1 MRRYP
6 EAIFIA
12 ATAAAMAACTTASPS
27 HGVAPSERGAAN
39 PAYDVIIENGRVV
52 DGTGTA
58 WFYGDVALRGDR
70 IAKIVRRGQL
80 SQATA
85 RQRIDAKGMVVAPG
99 FIDIQG
105 QSGEL
110 FLSGDGRD
118 VGKLTQGVTTE
129 ILGEAYTVAPVSALT
144 LADAASDT
152 NAVAMLRRFQ
162 GPRGFDAWLR
172 AMQAHG
178 ISPNV
183 GSFVG
188 ASTIR
193 EYGMGLHMGAAP
205 ADKLDSMRAA
215 MRNGMEDGA
224 FGLGSAL
231 IYPPGNYASTEELIE
246 IAKAMSPYGGLYI
259 THMRS
264 EADRFLEGIDE
275 AIRIG
280 QEGHV
285 PVEIYHLKAAGKRN
299 WGKATQAIAKI
310 DSARA
315 AGMDVQADMYPY
327 TAGGTGLA
335 ACLPPSA
342 SADGKLF
349 DKLAD
354 SAQRAKIR
362 ADIAHP
368 TTYAESL
375 CEQSTPEGVLL
386 TDFRNAANKK
396 WAGHRLSEVMAA
408 SGKDWL
414 SAVMDLLLTEH
425 QDIGTIFF
433 LMSEDNVALQL
444 KQPWIKIGTDA
455 EGPDPDSTTAFT
467 HPRSYG
473 IYPRILGKYVRDE
486 HVLTLEDAI
495 RKMSGAVAGRLL
507 IRDRGLLR
515 EGMYADVVV
524 FDPATIQEHSTYE
537 KPSQASTGVRE
548 VFVNG
553 VEVIRDGRH
562 TGAKPGRVVRGPG
575 WHAVV
580 GKEQ

>member
-1 MRRYP
+1 MRTRLRTSTL
-6 EAIFIA
+6 
-12 ATAAAMAACTTASPS
+12 ATAVAAFTIACSGATSSA
-27 HGVAPSERGAAN
+27 GRVAPSAAGDST
-39 PAYDVIIENGRVV
+39 YDVIIVNGRVV
-52 DGTGTA
+52 DGSGNA
-58 WFYGDVALRGDR
+58 WFYGDVALKGDR
-70 IAKIVRRGQL
+70 IVRLVRRGQL
-80 SQATA
+80 GTA
-85 RQRIDAKGMVVAPG
+85 HALKRIDATGMVVAPG

-105 QSGEL
+105 QSGDL
-110 FLSGDGRD
+110 FLNGDGRD

-144 LADAASDT
+144 LADNAADT
-152 NAVAMLRRFQ
+152 TTLKMLRKFP
-162 GPRGFDAWLR
+162 GAHGFDAWLS

-193 EYGMGLHMGAAP
+193 EYAMGLHMGAAP
-205 ADKLDSMRAA
+205 AAQLDSMRVA
-215 MRNGMEDGA
+215 MRHGMEDGA
-224 FGLGSAL
+224 MGLGSAL

-246 IAKAMSPYGGLYI
+246 IAKAMSPYGGVYI

-264 EADRFLEGIDE
+264 EADRYLEGIDE

-299 WGKATQAIAKI
+299 WGKASQAIAKI

-315 AGMDVQADMYPY
+315 AGADVQANMYPY

-349 DKLAD
+349 ENVAD
-354 SAQRAKIR
+354 SAKRAKIR
-362 ADIAHP
+362 NDIAHP
-368 TTYAESL
+368 TSYAESL
-375 CEQSTPEGVLL
+375 CELATPEGVLL
-386 TDFRNAANKK
+386 TAFTNEKNKK
-396 WAGHRLSEVMAA
+396 WAGHRLSEVM
-408 SGKDWL
+408 KDRGTDW
-414 SAVMDLLLTEH
+414 SSTVMDLLLTEH
-425 QDIGTIFF
+425 SDIGTIFF
-433 LMSEDNVALQL
+433 LMSDENVAMQL
-444 KQPWIKIGTDA
+444 KQPWMKIGTDA
-455 EGPDPDSTTAFT
+455 DGPDPDSMTEFT
-467 HPRSYG
+467 HPRTYG
-473 IYPRILGKYVRDE
+473 TYPRILGKYVRDE
-486 HVLTLEDAI
+486 HVLPLEDAI
-495 RKMSGAVAGRLL
+495 RKMSGAVADRLL

-524 FDPATIQEHSTYE
+524 FDPATIQEHTTYE
-537 KPSQASTGVRE
+537 KPNQASTGVRE

-553 VEVIRDGRH
+553 VEVIRDGKH

-575 WHAVV
+575 WHAAV

>member
-1 MRRYP
+1 MRTRLRTSTL
-6 EAIFIA
+6 AAA
-12 ATAAAMAACTTASPS
+12 ATALTLACSTAASSAGNGSPS
-27 HGVAPSERGAAN
+27 
-39 PAYDVIIENGRVV
+39 PAGDTTYDVIIVNGRVI
-52 DGTGTA
+52 DGSGNA

-70 IAKIVRRGQL
+70 IARIVRRGQL
-80 SQATA
+80 GSAHA
-85 RQRIDAKGMVVAPG
+85 LKRIDAAGMVVAPG

-105 QSGEL
+105 QSGDL
-110 FLSGDGRD
+110 FLNGDGRD

-144 LADAASDT
+144 LADNAADT
-152 NAVAMLRRFQ
+152 AALAMLRKFP
-162 GPRGFDAWLR
+162 GAHGFDAWLR

-193 EYGMGLHMGAAP
+193 EYAMGLHMGAAP
-205 ADKLDSMRAA
+205 AAQLDSMREA
-215 MRNGMEDGA
+215 MRHGMEDGA
-224 FGLGSAL
+224 MGLGSAL

-246 IAKAMSPYGGLYI
+246 IAKAMSPYGGVYI

-264 EADRFLEGIDE
+264 EADRYLEGIDE

-299 WGKATQAIAKI
+299 WGKASQAIAKI

-315 AGMDVQADMYPY
+315 AGQDVQADMYPY

-349 DKLAD
+349 ENLAD
-354 SAQRAKIR
+354 SAKRAKIR
-362 ADIAHP
+362 NEIAHP
-368 TTYAESL
+368 TSYAESL
-375 CEQSTPEGVLL
+375 CELATPEGVLL
-386 TDFRNAANKK
+386 TAFTNPKNKK
-396 WAGHRLSEVMAA
+396 WAGHRLSEVMAG
-408 SGKDWL
+408 SGTDWL
-414 SAVMDLLLTEH
+414 STVMDLLLTEH
-425 QDIGTIFF
+425 QDIGTIYF
-433 LMSEDNVALQL
+433 LMSDENVAMQL
-444 KQPWIKIGTDA
+444 KQPWMKIGTDA
-455 EGPDPDSTTAFT
+455 DGPDPDSMTTFT
-467 HPRSYG
+467 HPRTYG
-473 IYPRILGKYVRDE
+473 TYPRILGKYVRDE
-486 HVLTLEDAI
+486 HVLLLEDAI
-495 RKMSGAVAGRLL
+495 RKMSGAVADRLL

-524 FDPATIQEHSTYE
+524 FDPATIQEHTTYE
-537 KPSQASTGVRE
+537 KPNQASTGVRE

-575 WHAVV
+575 WHE
-580 GKEQ
+580 GRDR